1 MSAIESAFSSEG
13 PMKTKNIHVGN
24 VFVYNN
30 LSVEDT
36 ATFEGDVEF
45 HGSVTSQKGI
55 KIGNTLFTEDKLNAQ
70 ASGVNGVVAD
80 ASTAPASK
88 KLKLETKSHTGVD
101 GLNYGVT
108 ETNDMSDKA
117 NYVQAK
123 GIVSQDQV
131 FSHTG
136 FATEDG
142 SNSTYITPNYV
153 ATSGL
158 AVDNLYTR
166 KYDPDVTSGGKTDE
180 INVQAQTFR
189 VRTLG
194 AVGSGNAI
202 KIDDDININGQVGPL
217 KVNSVTI
224 DDGQGG
230 GALTVK
236 GDTNFEKNVTFNDNY
251 AVTIPQL
258 TVTKLTV
265 KSDYSGPTANT
276 TETKTDKI
284 SSLTPN
290 GTIDMN
296 APVENLSIL
305 LDKFDVMWD
314 NTKNEFYLPINY
326 NTGTEFQKYFGALS
340 DADQTDIKT
349 NFFNGKDPELV
360 MAYLKMTNFM
370 YCPQDVTGIG
380 DVIHPLREY
389 ELSSNIIAATNK
401 TDKDHCKY
409 LMYKGYR
416 EGSYGKKILEKCLAD
431 SNYFYK
437 FFDLFTYIY
446 NNGLG
451 VRGIN
456 SIGKL
461 LDNGLYGYSFMI
473 TVTEI
478 VLPFFKI
485 EIFYQTTTNT
495 ILCKIY
501 DTGNNRTFTVS
512 SITNFSYGSD
522 ESQLANIME
531 YLIVGTYI
539 KIFLYDVNNRTED
552 AGTPYFLLEKYAR
565 FKPEYTDNQQAQM
578 ILTLDHFNQ
587 VEQYIDALKNRSFV
601 NDMIQYV
608 MIHIDNHLHTN
619 NDYVFLD
626 GSSTDE
632 DKITREKLFFF
643 PSWCTW
649 IKEVPTTDTKVTAEY
664 VRTTTC
670 NIFQIQSKGLKW
682 KTDYPIIDRV
692 QISTIVGD
700 TTVTGGIHSDNIYP
714 NNNDKVQISSANF
727 DTLYINNTQILPDP
741 NNIQSEMK
749 FNPKTIKLAN
759 NKCHYD
765 NANPVEKWGDDTT
778 NPNGTEPP
786 KITVDYNYCGD
797 VVFITIRPFIFTG
810 KKMIDYY
817 IPSSQEGRGVGRFDL
832 PIAIN
837 PYGFK
842 ILHKNIK
849 LDESV
854 RAPDTDRPLV
864 IYDGT
869 KAITNSACYYE
880 IGESPFSYIKYVK
893 KGDDTAIPWVFS
905 TGTVKFYT
913 TPYQSKSIN
922 LDWYYTPVTDTKV
935 PEGYTEED
943 TEKRYLV
950 IEGLRFVSPIRSKEN
965 SNFYLE
971 VKYPPNT
978 NN

>member
-1 MSAIESAFSSEG
+1 MSAIDSAFSSEG

-88 KLKLETKSHTGVD
+88 KLKLETKSYTGVD

-123 GIVSQDQV
+123 GVVSQDQV

-136 FATEDG
+136 FATVDG
-142 SNSTYITPNYV
+142 KASTFITPNYV

-166 KYDPDVTSGGKTDE
+166 KYDPDVTEGGKTDE

-194 AVGSGNAI
+194 AVGSG
-202 KIDDDININGQVGPL
+202 KITINDGLTINGQVGNL
-217 KVNSVTI
+217 KVDSVTV

-236 GDTNFEKNVTFNDNY
+236 GDTNFEKNVTFNDSC

-265 KSDYSGPTANT
+265 QKDYSGPTANT
-276 TETKTDKI
+276 TETKTDII

-290 GTIDMN
+290 GTIDIN

-360 MAYLKMTNFM
+360 MGYLKMFRFM
-370 YCPQDVTGIG
+370 YCPEDVTGIF
-380 DVIHPLREY
+380 DNINPLRED
-389 ELSSNIIAATNK
+389 EFKMHIILSTNS

-409 LMYKGYR
+409 MMYKDYR
-416 EGSYGKKILEKCLAD
+416 EGNYGREIINICEENCL
-431 SNYFYK
+431 YFIK
-437 FFDLFTYIY
+437 FFDLFKYIFD
-446 NNGLG
+446 NGLG
-451 VRGIN
+451 VRGIETITKKDKTTEVEYSFAFKDTELVVPFN
-456 SIGKL
+456 SFRISYIYEEKCIRYSWSKESTMINGTTKKGEYSIGSNL
-461 LDNGLYGYSFMI
+461 
-473 TVTEI
+473 
-478 VLPFFKI
+478 
-485 EIFYQTTTNT
+485 T
-495 ILCKIY
+495 ILA
-501 DTGNNRTFTVS
+501 
-512 SITNFSYGSD
+512 NFF
-522 ESQLANIME
+522 E
-531 YLIVGTYI
+531 YLVTAAYVNIY
-539 KIFLYDVNNRTED
+539 LYDVTNRSED
-552 AGTPYFLLEKYAR
+552 SGIPYFIFKKYAC
-565 FKPEYTDNQQAQM
+565 FKPEYEKDNM
-578 ILTLDHFNQ
+578 ELVLDHFNQ
-587 VEQYIDALKNRSFV
+587 LDQYMVALKNRGYVDS
-601 NDMIQYV
+601 MILVLMGYV
-608 MIHIDNHLHTN
+608 KQFANMNQALI
-619 NDYVFLD
+619 FLD
-626 GSSTDE
+626 GLTTDQE
-632 DKITREKLFFF
+632 KSKAEKLFYSA
-643 PSWCTW
+643 SWYSL
-649 IKEVPTTDTKVTAEY
+649 IKEVENTDLKVTAEY
-664 VRTTTC
+664 IRSTSC
-670 NIFQIQSKGLKW
+670 NTFQIQSKGVMW
-682 KTDYPIIDRV
+682 KTDYPIVNRM
-692 QISTIVGD
+692 QISTNEGD
-700 TTVTGGIHSDNIYP
+700 LKVTGNTYTDNIYP
-714 NNNDKVQISSANF
+714 NNSEIVQISSANF

-749 FNPKTIKLAN
+749 FNPKIIKLAK

-765 NANPVEKWGDDTT
+765 NANPVEKWGDERT
-778 NPNGTEPP
+778 NPHDTEPP
-786 KITVDYNYCGD
+786 RITVDYNYCGD
-797 VVFITIRPFIFTG
+797 VVFITIRPIIFTG
-810 KKMIDYY
+810 KKMIDFY
-817 IPSSQEGRGVGRFDL
+817 IPSSQAGRGVGRFDL

-849 LDESV
+849 LDDTV
-854 RAPDTDRPLV
+854 GAPDTDRPLV

-869 KAITNSACYYE
+869 KAFTNSACYYE

-893 KGDDTAIPWVFS
+893 KGDGTAIPWVFS

-922 LDWYYTPVTDTKV
+922 LDWHYTPVTDTKV
-935 PEGYTEED
+935 PEGYTEDD
-943 TEKRYLV
+943 TEKRFLV

-965 SNFYLE
+965 SNFYLD

>member
-1 MSAIESAFSSEG
+1 MSAIDSAFSSEG

-123 GIVSQDQV
+123 GVVSQDQV

-136 FATEDG
+136 FATKDG
-142 SNSTYITPNYV
+142 NASTFITPNYV

-166 KYDPDVTSGGKTDE
+166 KYDPDVTEGGKTDE

-194 AVGSGNAI
+194 AVGSG
-202 KIDDDININGQVGPL
+202 KITINDGLTINGQVGNL
-217 KVNSVTI
+217 KVDSVTI

-236 GDTNFEKNVTFNDNY
+236 GDTNFEKNVTFNDSC

-265 KSDYSGPTANT
+265 EKDYSGPTAKT
-276 TETKTDKI
+276 TETKTDII

-290 GTIDMN
+290 GTIDIN

-326 NTGTEFQKYFGALS
+326 KTGTEYQKYFGALS

-349 NFFNGKDPELV
+349 NYFNGKDPEMV
-360 MAYLKMTNFM
+360 IAYLKMTSFM
-370 YCPQDVTGIG
+370 YCPEDVTGITTL
-380 DVIHPLREY
+380 IHPIY
-389 ELSSNIIAATNK
+389 ESSIVKTATDKTNK
-401 TDKDHCKY
+401 LDCIYMLYKDC
-409 LMYKGYR
+409 R
-416 EGSYGKKILEKCLAD
+416 EGSCGKKIVKKCIGN
-431 SNYFYK
+431 SKFFTK
-437 FFDLFTYIY
+437 FFDLFKYIIDSGIGIRGIDTIVKDSNTNLVKYTLTFKASELPISYKSYSIEYIY
-446 NNGLG
+446 ATNQIIFNFS
-451 VRGIN
+451 RGMAA
-456 SIGKL
+456 G
-461 LDNGLYGYSFMI
+461 YGYLDDQS
-473 TVTEI
+473 
-478 VLPFFKI
+478 
-485 EIFYQTTTNT
+485 
-495 ILCKIY
+495 
-501 DTGNNRTFTVS
+501 
-512 SITNFSYGSD
+512 NFDWGRP

-539 KIFLYDVNNRTED
+539 KIFLYDVNNRIED

-601 NDMIQYV
+601 NDMFQYV
-608 MIHIDNHLHTN
+608 MIHIDNLLHTN
-619 NDYVFLD
+619 NDYIFLD
-626 GSSTDE
+626 GSSNDE
-632 DKITREKLFFF
+632 DRITREKLFFF

-649 IKEVPTTDTKVTAEY
+649 IKEVPATDTKVTAEY

-714 NNNDKVQISSANF
+714 NNKDKVQISSANF

-765 NANPVEKWGDDTT
+765 NANPVEKWGDETT

-817 IPSSQEGRGVGRFDL
+817 IPSSQAGRGVGRFDL

-849 LDESV
+849 LDDTV
-854 RAPDTDRPLV
+854 GAPDTDRPLV

-869 KAITNSACYYE
+869 KAFTNSACYYE

-893 KGDDTAIPWVFS
+893 KGDGTAIPWVFS

-922 LDWYYTPVTDTKV
+922 LDWHYTPVTDTKV

-943 TEKRYLV
+943 VEKRFLV
-950 IEGLRFVSPIRSKEN
+950 VEGLRFVSPIRSMEN

>member
-1 MSAIESAFSSEG
+1 MSAIDSAFSSEG

-70 ASGVNGVVAD
+70 ASGVNGVVVD

-123 GIVSQDQV
+123 GVVSQDQV

-136 FATEDG
+136 FATVDG
-142 SNSTYITPNYV
+142 KASTFITPNYV

-166 KYDPDVTSGGKTDE
+166 KYDPDVTEGGKTDE

-194 AVGSGNAI
+194 AVGSG
-202 KIDDDININGQVGPL
+202 KITINDGLTINGQVGNL
-217 KVNSVTI
+217 KVDSVTV

-236 GDTNFEKNVTFNDNY
+236 GDTNFEKNVTFNDSC

-265 KSDYSGPTANT
+265 QKDYSGPTANN
-276 TETKTDKI
+276 TETKTDII

-290 GTIDMN
+290 GTIDIN

-326 NTGTEFQKYFGALS
+326 KTGTEYQKYFGALS

-349 NFFNGKDPELV
+349 NYFNGKDPEMV
-360 MAYLKMTNFM
+360 IAYLKMTSFM
-370 YCPQDVTGIG
+370 YCPEDVTGISTL
-380 DVIHPLREY
+380 IHPIY
-389 ELSSNIIAATNK
+389 ESSIVKTATNK
-401 TDKDHCKY
+401 TNKLDCIYMLYKDC
-409 LMYKGYR
+409 R
-416 EGSYGKKILEKCLAD
+416 EGSCGKKIAKKCIGN
-431 SNYFYK
+431 SKFFTK
-437 FFDLFTYIY
+437 FFDLFKYIIDS
-446 NNGLG
+446 GIG
-451 VRGIN
+451 IRGIN
-456 SIGKL
+456 TFDKDSNTNLVKYTLTFKESELPISYKSYSIEYIYAT
-461 LDNGLYGYSFMI
+461 NQI
-473 TVTEI
+473 
-478 VLPFFKI
+478 
-485 EIFYQTTTNT
+485 IF
-495 ILCKIY
+495 
-501 DTGNNRTFTVS
+501 
-512 SITNFSYGSD
+512 NFSKGMSAGFGYLDDQSNFDWGRP
-522 ESQLANIME
+522 ESLLANIME

-539 KIFLYDVNNRTED
+539 KIFLYDVNNRRED

-601 NDMIQYV
+601 NDMFQYV
-608 MIHIDNHLHTN
+608 MIHIDNVLHMN
-619 NDYVFLD
+619 NDYIFLD
-626 GSSTDE
+626 GSITDE
-632 DKITREKLFFF
+632 DRITREKLFFF

-682 KTDYPIIDRV
+682 KTDYPIIDRA

-765 NANPVEKWGDDTT
+765 NANPVEKWGDETT

-849 LDESV
+849 LDDTV
-854 RAPDTDRPLV
+854 GAPDTDRPLV

-869 KAITNSACYYE
+869 KAFTNSACYYE

-893 KGDDTAIPWVFS
+893 KGDGTAIPWVFS